1 VVIQTRWNDG
11 QFIAHLEQ
19 FAWTASPVVRR
30 YLHKLVSGNPDC
42 DWVTWIEHAHLEPN
56 LDRALILGCGSGW
69 LERGLVHRGRFQ
81 SIVACDFAPE
91 SVARARRAAEAEGL
105 STIDYKVLDLE
116 HEKLPDGL
124 FDAVIARNLL
134 HHITALERLYARI
147 LGTLSSG
154 GKLIFNEYVGPNRF
168 QYTDRRMKVVNRY
181 LRLLP
186 DRLRRDPVDSQLLW
200 KRERADLRQLMID
213 DPTEAV
219 RSEDVLPLARRF
231 FRVEKEYIYGGG
243 LLNPLLYRIVA
254 NFRSGYRPDDML
266 LARLCIAEQRLT
278 EAGEI
283 EPDFRIF
290 VGAHR
295 ESPPVPAAGA
305 G

>member
-1 VVIQTRWNDG
+1 
-11 QFIAHLEQ
+11 
-19 FAWTASPVVRR
+19 
-30 YLHKLVSGNPDC
+30 
-42 DWVTWIEHAHLEPN
+42 
-56 LDRALILGCGSGW
+56 
-69 LERGLVHRGRFQ
+69 
-81 SIVACDFAPE
+81 
-91 SVARARRAAEAEGL
+91 
-105 STIDYKVLDLE
+105 
-116 HEKLPDGL
+116 
-124 FDAVIARNLL
+124 
-134 HHITALERLYARI
+134 
-147 LGTLSSG
+147 
-154 GKLIFNEYVGPNRF
+154 
-168 QYTDRRMKVVNRY
+168 
-181 LRLLP
+181 
-186 DRLRRDPVDSQLLW
+186 
-200 KRERADLRQLMID
+200 MID